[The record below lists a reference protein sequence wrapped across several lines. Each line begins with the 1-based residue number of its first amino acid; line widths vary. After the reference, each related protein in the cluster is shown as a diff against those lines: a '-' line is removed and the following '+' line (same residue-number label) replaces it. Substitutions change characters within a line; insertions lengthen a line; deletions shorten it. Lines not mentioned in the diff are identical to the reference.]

1 MPRIEIEW
9 QNQFGGWHHYQTMHN
24 EANANRTARNRARN
38 TGKRHRLV
46 DESGRLLDVV
56 DP

>member
-1 MPRIEIEW
+1 MPRIEVQW
-9 QNQFGGWHHYQTMHN
+9 QDQFGRWQRYQTMNN
-24 EANANRTARNRARN
+24 EANAYRTARHRARN

-56 DP
+56 EP